1 MHHFLF
7 PSKDTYITNLKTLE
21 NKNFG
26 IDEILTVASQTNTVQ
41 KVSYY
46 QSSNVSSSNVFVE
59 NVVNFQGQCD
69 AYFSGS
75 TINVIVSD
83 PSSDVTVVNGNVV
96 GYVNP
101 AEMSCSNF
109 VTSDFTGDFTGS
121 LNGYVY
127 DATINGVSYS
137 DEIVVSDPNS
147 SGSVTHLSGSVSG
160 SAVTGEISGSVTGLL
175 FNFSGS
181 LNGVSGTLL
190 GSISGSYEYYEP
202 HFTLSSSQVLTRSM
216 IKFDITSISSSIS
229 KGEVVDPKFTL
240 SVKVLR
246 QSELPFDYTI
256 YAYPI
261 SQSWS
266 MGDGRF
272 ADDGTD
278 LGASWNYRDE
288 NGGEVWYPYN
298 PTTQLSDYL
307 TNESNKSTAFR
318 NGGGTWCYSVP
329 SSFINPTSSVQT
341 PFYTREISIPT
352 FDQQYSSSLDSNLSS
367 SFDSILSSSL
377 ASVLADSTISQQNAD
392 AANDLLR
399 SIAVP
404 TYENTSGSIA
414 DYLSTINTTSSL
426 ACSSCSLYQSEYS
439 SSTLFVNHLSS
450 SIQTILNDS
459 SSAAYYSDNAYAYDV
474 YLSSS
479 MYGLNP
485 TTFDEVY
492 SILND
497 WSANATSAS
506 LYAINVNTVYTDFS
520 SSLSEA
526 LGTTD
531 PYLIYVSASMS
542 PSVLTSSLSLMTAQ
556 FTSSATND
564 FSSSLLYY
572 INQQI
577 EVVKAETSSSV
588 SGSLTQSFDSPFYDT
603 LITGSSLIM
612 SQSFSYESSDIKMDV
627 TPIVKSWISGC
638 IPNEGI
644 ILLTSEE
651 LSTLSNGALGFYSK
665 ETNTI
670 YTPCLDITW
679 DDSEFVTDSLE
690 PIDGNIPF
698 IVTLKNIKKE
708 YKHNSIV
715 RVNVFAREKFPLK
728 NFTKATQQT
737 SQLTPK
743 YLPVETYYSI
753 KDTETEEVVIDFDE
767 GTKLSCDSNGNYF
780 MLDMTGLP
788 QERYFKIL
796 IKTEIDGAVEVIDN
810 NTYFKV
816 VR

>member
-26 IDEILTVASQTNTVQ
+26 IDEILAVASQTNTVQ

-83 PSSDVTVVNGNVV
+83 TSSDVTVVNGNVV

-101 AEMSCSNF
+101 AEMSRSNF

-127 DATINGVSYS
+127 AATINGLSYS

-216 IKFDITSISSSIS
+216 IKFDTTSISSSIS

-240 SVKVLR
+240 SVKVLS

-261 SQSWS
+261 SQSWA
-266 MGDGRF
+266 MGNGRF
-272 ADDGTD
+272 VDDGTD

-288 NGGEVWYPYN
+288 NGGEVWYPYD
-298 PTTQLSDYL
+298 PITQLSDYL

-318 NGGGTWCYSVP
+318 NGGGTWYYSVP
-329 SSFINPTSSVQT
+329 NSFTNPTSSIKT
-341 PFYTREISIPT
+341 PFYTREISSPT

-367 SFDSILSSSL
+367 SFDIILSSSL
-377 ASVLADSTISQQNAD
+377 AAVLTDSTISQQNAD
-392 AANDLLR
+392 DANDLLR

-450 SIQTILNDS
+450 SIQSILNDS

-485 TTFDEVY
+485 TTFDQLY
-492 SILND
+492 STLNG
-497 WSANATSAS
+497 WSTTATSAS

-520 SSLSEA
+520 SSLSDA

-542 PSVLTSSLSLMTAQ
+542 PSLITSSLSLMSAQ

-577 EVVKAETSSSV
+577 EVVKSETSSSV
-588 SGSLTQSFDSPFYDT
+588 SGSLIQSFESPFYDT

-665 ETNTI
+665 ETDTI

-708 YKHNSIV
+708 YKHNSII

>member
-7 PSKDTYITNLKTLE
+7 PSKDTYITNLNTLE

-26 IDEILTVASQTNTVQ
+26 IDEILAVASQTNTVQ
-41 KVSYY
+41 SITHY
-46 QSSNVSSSNVFVE
+46 QSGSVSSSNSFIE
-59 NVVNFQGQCD
+59 NVVNFRGTCN

-83 PSSDVTVVNGNVV
+83 TTSDVTVVSGSVV
-96 GYVNP
+96 GAVNP
-101 AEMSCSNF
+101 TQISGSNF
-109 VTSDFTGDFTGS
+109 VSSDFTGNFTGS

-127 DATINGVSYS
+127 SATINGVSYTNQL
-137 DEIVVSDPNS
+137 VVANPNS
-147 SGSVTHLSGSVSG
+147 SGSVVHLSGS
-160 SAVTGEISGSVTGLL
+160 ISGSRVSGQISGSMTGLSY
-175 FNFSGS
+175 NFSGS
-181 LNGVSGTLL
+181 LNGVSGTFL
-190 GSISGSYEYYEP
+190 GSMSGSYEYYDP

-216 IKFDITSISSSIS
+216 IKFDTTSISSSIS
-229 KGEVVDPKFTL
+229 KGEITDPTFTL
-240 SVKVLR
+240 SLKVLR

-261 SQSWS
+261 SQSWA

-288 NGGEVWYPYN
+288 NGGEVWYPYD
-298 PTTQLSDYL
+298 PTTQLSNYL
-307 TNESNKSTAFR
+307 TDASNKSTAFR
-318 NGGGTWCYSVP
+318 NGGGTWYYNVP
-329 SSFINPTSSVQT
+329 SSFIIPTSSIQT

-352 FDQQYSSSLDSNLSS
+352 FDQQYSSSLNSNLTS
-367 SFDSILSSSL
+367 SFNSILSSSL
-377 ASVLADSTISQQNAD
+377 ASVLVDSNISRQNAD
-392 AANDLLR
+392 VANNLLR

-404 TYENTSGSIA
+404 TYQNTSGSIA
-414 DYLSTINTTSSL
+414 SYLSTINTTSSL

-439 SSTLFVNHLSS
+439 SSTLFINNLSS
-450 SIQTILNDS
+450 SIQSILNDS
-459 SSAAYYSDNAYAYDV
+459 SSVDYYANNAYAYDV

-479 MYGLNP
+479 MNGLNP
-485 TTFDEVY
+485 TTFNTVY
-492 SILND
+492 SILNG
-497 WSANATSAS
+497 WSSTATSAS
-506 LYAINVNTVYTDFS
+506 LYTINVNTVYTDFS
-520 SSLSEA
+520 SSLSESF
-526 LGTTD
+526 GTTD

-542 PSVLTSSLSLMTAQ
+542 PSLLTSSLSLMDAQ
-556 FTSSATND
+556 FTSSATNE
-564 FSSSLLYY
+564 FSSSLVHY
-572 INQQI
+572 INQKI
-577 EVVKAETSSSV
+577 EVVKSQTSSSV
-588 SGSLTQSFDSPFYDT
+588 SGSLTRSFNSPFYDT

-627 TPIVKSWISGC
+627 TPIVKSWINGC

-651 LSTLSNGALGFYSK
+651 LSALSNGALGFYSK

-728 NFTKATQQT
+728 NFIKATQQT

-743 YLPVETYYSI
+743 YLPIETYYSI

-796 IKTEIDGAVEVIDN
+796 IKTEIDGSVEVIDN